1 MAGKS
6 SKNEDEVLFVT
17 GNSHKVEE
25 ANRVLSQF
33 GIAVK
38 MMDCKKVEIQ
48 SESLT
53 KISKYAASLAAKKL
67 GKSIIVEDSGLF
79 VKALDGFP
87 GPYSHYV
94 FKTIGCGGVLQL
106 MSGVTD
112 RRAVFKCAVAFCSPG
127 SRPLA
132 FEGRAHGSISSSI
145 RGSGGFGFDPI
156 FVPEN
161 GDGRTF
167 AEMPPEGKDCLSH
180 RGAAF
185 RGFGEWYFRSQKIT
199 KP

>member
-1 MAGKS
+1 MSA
-6 SKNEDEVLFVT
+6 KNEDEILFVT
-17 GNSHKVEE
+17 GNSHKVKE
-25 ANRVLSQF
+25 ANRVLSRF
-33 GIAVK
+33 GITVK
-38 MMDCKKVEIQ
+38 MAECEKVEIQ

-53 KISKYAASLAAKKL
+53 RIARYAASLAAKRL
-67 GKSIIVEDSGLF
+67 GKPVIVEDSGLF

-87 GPYSHYV
+87 GPYSSYV
-94 FKTIGCGGVLQL
+94 YKTIGCGGTLQL
-106 MSGVTD
+106 MSGITD

-127 SRPLA
+127 SPPLA
-132 FEGRAHGSISSSI
+132 FEGKAYGNISSSI

-156 FVPEN
+156 FVPKN

-167 AEMPPEGKDCLSH
+167 AEMPPEGKDSLSH

-199 KP
+199 KL